1 MVLGG
6 ANRAEK
12 IRTYRYKDNL
22 VVDHR
27 IGFNANLGEMMTG
40 KMKPIIDALIEYDTA
55 KRLAAL

>member
-1 MVLGG
+1 MVFGG

-40 KMKPIIDALIEYDTA
+40 EMKPIIDALIEYDTA